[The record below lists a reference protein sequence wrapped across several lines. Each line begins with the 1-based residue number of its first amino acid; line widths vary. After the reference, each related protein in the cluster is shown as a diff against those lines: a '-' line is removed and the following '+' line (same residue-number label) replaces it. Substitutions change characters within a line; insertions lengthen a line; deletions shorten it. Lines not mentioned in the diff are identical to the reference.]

1 MRSAR
6 GNIRSVQAESRLARA
21 DSPQRGPTRARQGP
35 THARR
40 RPAHAQGGLAHL
52 QRGPMRPQRGRC
64 TLSAGRETFARKV
77 FRVSRLKSLVFQKLA
92 LGLINGSRPSPKRQ
106 RSHQA
111 LSSRHA
117 AGAREKALEARQS
130 IGKHSENSHFETQ
143 SANFLPKA
151 RAARP
156 DAPPSQSKMT
166 AHRDALFSRSQSRT
180 PRRPSFPKP
189 EPHAAAPLLPQSQS
203 RTPRRPLFAKP
214 KNSAS
219 RRHRTSS
226 RANHTRRNRKLSE
239 AQTPR
244 ETPPRSRR
252 RSPLHPRRI
261 SWRSI
266 FPHPAHRTPM
276 RFAPG
281 CPAALQRSFPGNPA
295 RSAPR
300 HPAACRSVSSPHLRN
315 RRRRRTQRRAL
326 RPPALR
332 IGVKDDRHVDAVAPE
347 RYGSQT

>member
-156 DAPPSQSKMT
+156 GAPPSQSQSRTPQRPSFPK
-166 AHRDALFSRSQSRT
+166 ARAARPDALFSRSRRT
-180 PRRPSFPKP
+180 VRREGIEPHHAPTTREETESFPKLKLP
-189 EPHAAAPLLPQSQS
+189 EKRRHAVGDGVRCIPAGFHGEASFRIPLTARRCALHQDAQPHFNALSRETQPVLPLDTQPHADPSLHRIFAIGGVGEHNEGLCALPRYESVSRTTATSTQS
-203 RTPRRPLFAKP
+203 RP
-214 KNSAS
+214 KDMV
-219 RRHRTSS
+219 HR
-226 RANHTRRNRKLSE
+226 LE
-239 AQTPR
+239 
-244 ETPPRSRR
+244 
-252 RSPLHPRRI
+252 
-261 SWRSI
+261 
-266 FPHPAHRTPM
+266 
-276 RFAPG
+276 G
-281 CPAALQRSFPGNPA
+281 
-295 RSAPR
+295 
-300 HPAACRSVSSPHLRN
+300 
-315 RRRRRTQRRAL
+315 
-326 RPPALR
+326 
-332 IGVKDDRHVDAVAPE
+332 
-347 RYGSQT
+347 